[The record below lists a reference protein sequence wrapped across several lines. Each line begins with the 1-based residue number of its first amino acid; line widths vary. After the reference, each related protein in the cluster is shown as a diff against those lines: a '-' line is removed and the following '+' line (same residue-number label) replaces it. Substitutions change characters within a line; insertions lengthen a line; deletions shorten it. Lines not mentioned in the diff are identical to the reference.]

1 MPVFRWEGVSLRGE
15 TVSGEMEAPSR
26 DAVLAR
32 LRFQRVKPLPGKVK
46 QKGTGLS
53 REISLPGFSD
63 RVSERDL
70 VIFTR
75 QLAAMLNAGLPI
87 MESLEALAEESSNK
101 KLRDALRQVRA
112 DIEAGSSL
120 TASMRKHPKVFD
132 EFFTSMIAAGEIGGV
147 LHRIL
152 PRLGAFIEKT
162 MKLKRKL
169 KGAMIYPVS
178 IVTVAIVVT
187 VILLVFVIPVFAEM
201 FANAGEALPLPT
213 QIVINVS
220 NFTTA
225 YVKYIAGV
233 AIAAGVAVRKFRQ
246 TEAGGLFFDRVAL
259 EAPVFGDL
267 LRKSA
272 VARFA
277 HTLSAL
283 LTAGMPILDAL
294 EITARTAGNR
304 AVERAVLATRGS
316 ISEGRTLADQLR
328 RTQLFPRI
336 FCQMVAV
343 GEATGALDT
352 MLQNSTELYD
362 EEVDNAVANLTA
374 MMEPILI
381 LFLGVVIGGLLVAM
395 YLPILKLG
403 SVMH

>member
-1 MPVFRWEGVSLRGE
+1 MPVFQWEGLSQRGE

-32 LRFQRVKPLPGKVK
+32 LKFQRVQPIPNKVK
-46 QKGTGLS
+46 QKKPGLA
-53 REISLPGFSD
+53 REITFPGFSD
-63 RVSERDL
+63 RVTERDL

-87 MESLEALAEESSNK
+87 VQSLEALADESSNK
-101 KLRDALRQVRA
+101 KLRIALRQVKE
-112 DIEAGSSL
+112 DIENGSTL

-132 EFFTSMIAAGEIGGV
+132 EFFVSMIAAGEVGGV
-147 LHRIL
+147 LDRIL
-152 PRLGAFIEKT
+152 PRLGGFIEKS

-178 IVTVAIVVT
+178 IVTVAVLVT
-187 VILLVFVIPVFAEM
+187 AILLIFVIPVFAQM

-213 QIVINVS
+213 QFVINLS
-220 NFTTA
+220 NFTIA
-225 YVKYIAGV
+225 YFKYIAGL
-233 AIAAGVAVRKFRQ
+233 AIAAGVAFRQ
-246 TEAGGLFFDRVAL
+246 VHRTERGALFFDRMLL

-267 LRKSA
+267 MRKSA

-277 HTLSAL
+277 HTLGT
-283 LTAGMPILDAL
+283 LTSAGMPILESL

-304 AVERAVLATRGS
+304 AVERAILSTRAS
-316 ISEGRTLADQLR
+316 ISDGRTLAEPLR
-328 RTQLFPRI
+328 RSTLFPRI
-336 FCQMVAV
+336 ACQMVAV

-352 MLQNSTELYD
+352 MLQSVTELYD
-362 EEVDNAVANLTA
+362 AEVDDAVGNLTA
-374 MMEPILI
+374 MMEPIMI
-381 LFLGVVIGGLLVAM
+381 LFLGVVIGGLLIAM

-403 SVMH
+403 SVIH